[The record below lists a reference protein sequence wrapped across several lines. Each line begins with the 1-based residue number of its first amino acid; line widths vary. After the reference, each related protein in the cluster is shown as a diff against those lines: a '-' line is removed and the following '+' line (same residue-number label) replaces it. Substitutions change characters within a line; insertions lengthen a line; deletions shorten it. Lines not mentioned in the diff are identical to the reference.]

1 MGFRDLAL
9 FNDSLLAKQAW
20 RLLQNKNSLFYR
32 VFKAKFFPNCL
43 IMEAKHSR
51 SGSHAWTSIL
61 HVRDVLKRG
70 CRWRIGDGKSV
81 GIWQDFWL
89 PRQSTPQVLS
99 PPLEFLSEARVE
111 ILIEESER
119 KWNHGLIDGIFT
131 EKEAKLIKSLPLS
144 QTAPEDSIFWPH
156 TNNRVYTSK
165 SRYRVL
171 KQEASTEAAN
181 THPEVGKNLWHSI
194 WSLQVPNKV
203 KYLPWRATRESLPTK
218 QNLQR
223 RTITDCSLCD
233 RCKLEPETAL
243 HATWSCP
250 KL

>member
-1 MGFRDLAL
+1 
-9 FNDSLLAKQAW
+9 
-20 RLLQNKNSLFYR
+20 
-32 VFKAKFFPNCL
+32 
-43 IMEAKHSR
+43 MEEKHSR

-61 HVRDVLKRG
+61 HGRDVLKRG

-131 EKEAKLIKSLPLS
+131 EEEAKLIKSLPLS

-156 TNNRVYTSK
+156 TNNRVYTSI

-194 WSLQVPNKV
+194 WSLQVEIKLNIFHGEQPESHYQQNKTCSAE
-203 KYLPWRATRESLPTK
+203 PSLIAPYVIDA
-218 QNLQR
+218 NLNQR
-223 RTITDCSLCD
+223 LLYMRHGHA
-233 RCKLEPETAL
+233 RNCKLFGRMLVLGVSEGQEAF
-243 HATWSCP
+243 
-250 KL
+250 